1 LKINL
6 SDILLDDCMS
16 RIEEIRRNHLGFMF
30 VTLNSTK
37 EGYSLYLRNGFENL
51 EEDMHFTADESET
64 ECTPMY
70 LCIDFN

>member
-1 LKINL
+1 
-6 SDILLDDCMS
+6 
-16 RIEEIRRNHLGFMF
+16 MF

>member
-1 LKINL
+1 MQKVCHVV
-6 SDILLDDCMS
+6 SFTPRKGYS
-16 RIEEIRRNHLGFMF
+16 
-30 VTLNSTK
+30 
-37 EGYSLYLRNGFENL
+37 YSLYLRNGFENL